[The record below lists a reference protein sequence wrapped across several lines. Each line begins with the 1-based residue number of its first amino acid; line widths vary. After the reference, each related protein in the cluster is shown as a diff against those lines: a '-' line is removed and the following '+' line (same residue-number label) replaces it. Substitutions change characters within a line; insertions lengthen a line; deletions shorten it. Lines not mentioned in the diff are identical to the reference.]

1 MAITKVAQFVTPP
14 VDVDD
19 YDAQNAHIAG
29 FTRQLAGPSMALT
42 EWENTTTIPK
52 LALGTYLSH
61 GGYLY
66 RVDTEDYVIS
76 STPTDGTWYI
86 RLEASGDTLVATW
99 ISSVVGYAWNAV
111 YNGLY
116 NSTYQLLPYQVG
128 VSGTASVYVKRK
140 IVNPYTN
147 EKFFTVDYGGNTMD
161 FNLAVTGNA
170 TVGGTL
176 GVTDN
181 ATVDGTLGVTGAI
194 SGASINTSDGDFK
207 IGQNLRP
214 ADPVSFGAITAPTI
228 DTGNGVNEVFKQSYE
243 AYTISSDTTMN
254 SMIVGETRWTTVYES
269 DESYLKLPS
278 GGTYLIIGTDRR
290 DANGITSIGSWI
302 EPDLMSGGER
312 ISSYQDGYNF
322 YSMFII
328 RRIS

>member
-66 RVDTEDYVIS
+66 RVDTEDYVINGS
-76 STPTDGTWYI
+76 SDGAWYI
-86 RLEASGDTLVATW
+86 RLEASGDTLIATW
-99 ISSVVGYAWNAV
+99 TLNTQIVNYAWNAV
-111 YNGLY
+111 QNGLY
-116 NSTYQLLPYQVG
+116 YGTAQLLPYQAIRAGEVW
-128 VSGTASVYVKRK
+128 TKRK
-140 IVNPYTN
+140 IMNLWQGSG
-147 EKFFTVDYGGNTMD
+147 FQTVDYLG
-161 FNLAVTGNA
+161 AVSVAGA
-170 TVGGTL
+170 
-176 GVTDN
+176 
-181 ATVDGTLGVTGAI
+181 LGVTGAI
-194 SGASINTSDGDFK
+194 SGASVDTGDGARTFDQGVETTDSPTFATVNTGQGANELYPMNQDVKSTASPTFATINTGY
-207 IGQNLRP
+207 
-214 ADPVSFGAITAPTI
+214 GA
-228 DTGNGVNEVFKQSYE
+228 NEVFKQSYE

-290 DANGITSIGSWI
+290 DANGITNIGSWI